1 MEILNTE
8 VDFEEIG
15 IMPIVT
21 STFFSAI
28 KDNLIAIF
36 VSMAQITMSGI
47 FFPINQRQIL
57 SNIILS
63 SQI

>member
-1 MEILNTE
+1 M

-15 IMPIVT
+15 LTPIVT

-36 VSMAQITMSGI
+36 AIK
-47 FFPINQRQIL
+47 
-57 SNIILS
+57 
-63 SQI
+63 